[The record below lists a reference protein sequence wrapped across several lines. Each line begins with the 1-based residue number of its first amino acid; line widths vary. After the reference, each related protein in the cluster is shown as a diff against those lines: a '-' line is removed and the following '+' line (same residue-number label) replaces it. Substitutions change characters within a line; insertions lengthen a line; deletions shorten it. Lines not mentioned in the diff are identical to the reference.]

1 MSAEI
6 FLPKVELSTYEP
18 SKFNNELI
26 KTTIVEHFRETGES
40 PLETLVRMDAI
51 TQLFEGVR
59 GELRD
64 LVVDELAKYPLGK
77 ADVLGSEVTKIE
89 SGIKYIYDQ
98 DYAWTKLNNE
108 VESLKY
114 ALKEREKMLR
124 SITSAVVDPETGEMV
139 HPAPRVSTTTFK
151 ISLKK

>member
-1 MSAEI
+1 MNELS
-6 FLPKVELSTYEP
+6 LPKIELASYEP
-18 SKFNNELI
+18 SKFNNSVI
-26 KTTIVEHFRETGES
+26 KSTIVEHFKETGES

-51 TQLFEGVR
+51 SQLFDEVR
-59 GELRD
+59 ADLRD
-64 LVVDELAKYPLGK
+64 LVVGELDKYPQGK
-77 ADVLGSEVTKIE
+77 AEVLGSEVARIE
-89 SGIKYIYDQ
+89 SGVKYIYEQ
-98 DYAWTKLNNE
+98 DYAWDKLNKE

-124 SITSAVVDPETGEMV
+124 SITSPVVDPETGEMV

>member
-26 KTTIVEHFRETGES
+26 KTTIVEHFKETGES

-51 TQLFEGVR
+51 AQLFDGVR

-64 LVVDELAKYPLGK
+64 MVVDELAKYPGGK
-77 ADVLGSEVTKIE
+77 AEILGSEISKIE
-89 SGIKYIYDQ
+89 SGVKYIYDQ
-98 DYAWTKLNNE
+98 DYNWTKLNNE

-124 SITSAVVDPETGEMV
+124 MITSPMVDPETGEMV
-139 HPAPRVSTTTFK
+139 HPAPKISTTTFK

>member
-1 MSAEI
+1 MNNKY
-6 FLPKVELSTYEP
+6 LPKIELNTIEP
-18 SKFNNELI
+18 NKFNIDVL

-40 PLETLVRMDAI
+40 PLEMLVRAEAVV
-51 TQLFEGVR
+51 QLLEGVR
-59 GELRD
+59 ADMKD
-64 LVVDELAKYPLGK
+64 LVLDALAKYPGGK
-77 ADVLGSEVTKIE
+77 AEILGSDMAIFE

-98 DYAWTKLNNE
+98 DYTWTKLNTE

-124 SITSAVVDPETGEMV
+124 SITSSVVDPETGEMV
-139 HPAPRVSTTTFK
+139 HPAPKVSTTTFK

>member
-1 MSAEI
+1 MNELS
-6 FLPKVELSTYEP
+6 LPKIELASYVP
-18 SKFNNELI
+18 SKFNNSVI
-26 KTTIVEHFRETGES
+26 KSTIVEHFKETGES

-51 TQLFEGVR
+51 SQLFDEVR
-59 GELRD
+59 ADLRD
-64 LVVDELAKYPLGK
+64 LVVGELDKYPQGK
-77 ADVLGSEVTKIE
+77 AEILGSEVARIE
-89 SGIKYIYDQ
+89 SGVKYIYEQ
-98 DYAWTKLNNE
+98 DYAWDKLNKE

-124 SITSAVVDPETGEMV
+124 SITSSVVDPETGEMV

>member
-1 MSAEI
+1 MSTEI

-18 SKFNNELI
+18 SKFNNDLI
-26 KTTIVEHFRETGES
+26 KTTIVEHFKETGDS
-40 PLETLVRMDAI
+40 ALETLVRMDAI
-51 TQLFEGVR
+51 AQLFDGVR
-59 GELRD
+59 SELRE
-64 LVVDELAKYPLGK
+64 LVVDELAKYPGGK

-89 SGIKYIYDQ
+89 SGVKYIYDQ

-124 SITSAVVDPETGEMV
+124 TINTPMVDPETG
-139 HPAPRVSTTTFK
+139 
-151 ISLKK
+151 

>member
-1 MSAEI
+1 MNELS
-6 FLPKVELSTYEP
+6 LPKIELASYEP
-18 SKFNNELI
+18 SKFNNSVI
-26 KTTIVEHFRETGES
+26 KSTIVEHFKETGES

-51 TQLFEGVR
+51 SQLFDEVR
-59 GELRD
+59 ADLRD
-64 LVVDELAKYPLGK
+64 LVVGELEKYPQGK
-77 ADVLGSEVTKIE
+77 AEVLGSEVAKIE
-89 SGIKYIYDQ
+89 SGVKYIYEQ
-98 DYAWTKLNNE
+98 DYAWDKLNKE

-124 SITSAVVDPETGEMV
+124 SITSPVVDPETGEMV

>member
-26 KTTIVEHFRETGES
+26 KTTIVEHFKETGDS

-51 TQLFEGVR
+51 AQLFDGVR

-64 LVVDELAKYPLGK
+64 MVVDELAKYPGGK
-77 ADVLGSEVTKIE
+77 AEILGSEISKIE
-89 SGIKYIYDQ
+89 SGVKYIYDQ
-98 DYAWTKLNNE
+98 DYNWTKLNNE

-124 SITSAVVDPETGEMV
+124 MITSPMVDPETGEMV
-139 HPAPRVSTTTFK
+139 HPAPKISTTTFK

>member
-1 MSAEI
+1 MNELS
-6 FLPKVELSTYEP
+6 LPKIELASYEP
-18 SKFNNELI
+18 SKFNNSVI
-26 KTTIVEHFRETGES
+26 KSTIVEHFKETGES

-51 TQLFEGVR
+51 SQLFDEVR
-59 GELRD
+59 ADLRD
-64 LVVDELAKYPLGK
+64 LVVGELDKYPQGK
-77 ADVLGSEVTKIE
+77 AEVLGSEVAKIE
-89 SGIKYIYDQ
+89 SGVKYIYEQ
-98 DYAWTKLNNE
+98 DYAWDKLNKE

-124 SITSAVVDPETGEMV
+124 SITSPVVDPETGEMV

>member
-1 MSAEI
+1 MNELS
-6 FLPKVELSTYEP
+6 LPKIELASYEP
-18 SKFNNELI
+18 SKFNNSVI
-26 KTTIVEHFRETGES
+26 KSTIVEHFKETGES

-51 TQLFEGVR
+51 SQLFDEVR
-59 GELRD
+59 ADLRD
-64 LVVDELAKYPLGK
+64 LVVSELEKYPQGK
-77 ADVLGSEVTKIE
+77 AEVLGSEVAKIE
-89 SGIKYIYDQ
+89 SGVKYIYEQ
-98 DYAWTKLNNE
+98 DYAWDKLNKE

-124 SITSAVVDPETGEMV
+124 SITSPVVDPETGEMV

>member
-1 MSAEI
+1 MNELS
-6 FLPKVELSTYEP
+6 LPKIELASYEP
-18 SKFNNELI
+18 SKFNNSVI
-26 KTTIVEHFRETGES
+26 KSTIVEHFKETGES

-51 TQLFEGVR
+51 SQLFDEVR
-59 GELRD
+59 ADLRD
-64 LVVDELAKYPLGK
+64 LVVGELDKYPQGK
-77 ADVLGSEVTKIE
+77 AEVLGSEVSRIE
-89 SGIKYIYDQ
+89 SGVKYIYEQ
-98 DYAWTKLNNE
+98 DYAWDKLNKE

-124 SITSAVVDPETGEMV
+124 SITYPVVDPETGEMV